1 METKMKQIIA
11 VVIISLF
18 TASAIAACPIYAP
31 YHCKP
36 GPGGKQ
42 ICGCGVR

>member
-1 METKMKQIIA
+1 MKRIIA
-11 VVIISLF
+11 AITLSLF
-18 TASAIAACPIYAP
+18 AVSAMAACPIYAP
-31 YHCKP
+31 YNCKP